1 MYDSPI
7 HKTARAPKTG
17 PASFAFSEPLP
28 RRHRILCGLLA
39 AVQLLIPSLTLA
51 LPTDGRVAGGG
62 ATLQSTSKSI
72 TIQQT
77 TDKAILNWKSFSI
90 AADEAVHFRQPSADS
105 IALNRVIGGDPSVIF
120 GRLQANGRI
129 FLLNP
134 NGILFGAGAQLNV
147 GGLLAS
153 TLHTRDE
160 EFMAGRYLFAQDPLK
175 GLKTVVNQGTLQVS
189 EHGFVILAAPAVSNE
204 GIIVANLGTTVLGS
218 GQQLTVDLMGDGLI
232 NYALTGKVL
241 EQVTGID
248 GTASGSAVK
257 NSGTIHADGGQVILQ
272 ASAAGDIFSSVV
284 NQSGVIRARSLTHED
299 GIVRLDG
306 GDSGQV
312 TLAGTIDASGPA
324 SGQTGGRVSLLGE
337 SVTLTPTA
345 RIDVSGDGGGG
356 TALIGGQFQGRG
368 TEPTATTTLVA
379 DRASISA
386 DALTQGTGGTV
397 IVWADG
403 HTQYAGTISAQG
415 GASGGHGGFVEVSGK
430 QALDFTGRVDTT
442 APAGHTGTL
451 LLDPS
456 NITISSA
463 ANANISAAPTFTGT
477 TATSTLNVTTLQT
490 ALATNNVIVDT
501 TSPFASA
508 GNITVSNAVTWSSA
522 NSLDLRAHNTITVNA
537 GLSSTGLGIL
547 RLIGDQDGIGG
558 GNVALNAAISAR
570 LGGIEISGDGITSG
584 TAGTITTTGLASGDA
599 GHITINATG
608 AVNLRGAV
616 TANGGTAGVDTSG
629 RTGGTVAITGAGV
642 TTGTLTASGSN
653 GNGADQPGGA
663 GGTLNITSTNGVTT
677 GALTASGGN
686 AGPGTAAGGQA
697 GSLTVTNSTAGNLT
711 VGALTARTGNASGA
725 SASGPGGTVTI
736 TQHNAAAGAFLQT
749 GAISTVGGSNGDGG
763 TVTLSSQSGVQFATA
778 ATIQTTGGTAL
789 VGTAGRAG
797 GDLTITGRTVTT
809 TGALTTSG
817 SNGNGADQPGGQAGA
832 LSITSAGTVTTSA
845 GALTASGGNAGTGNA
860 AGGQAGALTVT
871 NTSSTTGNV
880 TTGALT
886 SRTGNASGAG
896 LAGTA
901 GTVSVTQTNATAG
914 ATLQTGAIN
923 TSGGTQGAGGA
934 VVLDSMGHVTVTST
948 ITTTGG
954 AAVTSGTHAGAAG
967 GDVTI
972 TGVNRTITGLITAS
986 GGAAVGTDQ
995 AGGQAGVVAVTGTG
1009 TVTTTAGV
1017 TASTGAATGT
1027 GTGGGAGSITL
1038 TGTAVT
1044 SGPLTTTGG
1053 SNGAGGTV
1061 AITSTTGAT
1070 TLTTVTT
1077 SGGTALAGTAGRLA
1091 GALTLASADTL
1102 TATTL
1107 TASGSNGNGADQP
1120 GGAGGTLSVTSTG
1133 GHVRVGTI
1141 SASGGHALAG
1151 NADGGNGG
1159 SVSLDA
1165 GGATPTITHQT
1176 VTTTGG
1182 NRIGSGTAGTG
1193 GDISVADASLLSA
1206 ATTIAAGGGSAGAG
1220 TGGHVTFGHTVDSS
1234 GSNRTLAVNTNGIT
1248 TFTGAVGETFALTSL
1263 ATDAPGSVRV
1273 GGHVTTTGAQTYNDP
1288 LTLLAHSTMTGTTP
1302 TFGSTLTGGGFDLT
1316 LNFSGTT
1323 VINGAAFTGINQ
1335 FVSGN
1340 EGTTSLTG
1348 AFSTTGAQTFGDAVT
1363 LAGNTTLTSSG
1374 NQAITFNSTVN
1385 GARALAVNTTG
1396 TTTFGG
1402 SVGTTTALTSLT
1414 TDPGGTTALNGGAV
1428 TTSGNQTYNDAVT
1441 MNQLTTATSTGGAI
1455 TFAEHATNTL
1465 AGAGLTV
1472 DAPTLSLTSGKTV
1485 ATTGNGPIRFLTNSF
1500 NPNGANIDAGTGT
1513 FTLSPTTLTN
1523 TIEFG
1528 DVNTARVTTVYY
1540 GSLFGSLTAGSF
1552 TIGRATHRGN
1562 IFVTGVA
1569 TAPSSLQIVNGGT
1582 GSVTFENAPYV
1593 SGNQPLGVTGGTGGI
1608 TIGQDLTLGT
1618 GTLRLTT
1625 TGAISQ
1631 TAGTL
1636 IAETAGLS
1644 AASGITLAQPLNDV
1658 VTLAARTAAGDLT
1671 FTNNNGF
1678 TIGGATATA
1687 DGFHPAVAGVSAGGA
1702 ITLQSG
1708 GAVTQTQRIL
1718 GSSLRLQ
1725 GSGPFTLTDNA
1736 NEVTTFSA
1744 TTSDHVQYTDASDV
1758 ILGTSSIPGN
1768 FDLTTSGAITQ
1779 SGALTVTGRTTLA
1792 AGSGDITL
1800 TQAGNNFSRLDVT
1813 SANHVALTDSDALVL
1828 GASTVNGTL
1837 DITTNGTLTQSGAST
1852 VRGAATLAT
1861 GSYDITLIDAGNDF
1875 NSVSITGGN
1884 HASLRDTNALRLA
1897 TSTITGNMHA
1907 DAGNLTIG
1915 GALTSSGGNLTLT
1928 GANSVTQL
1936 AHLSVTGAHT
1946 ITVTAPSG
1954 PLTMAPTATST
1965 SDTGA
1970 IAYAAG
1976 ADITLGSLHT
1986 GTRVNVMSSGGSVL
2000 SAAGSGMN
2008 IIAGANSSL
2017 RAFNG
2022 VVGTQAAPITVH
2034 VSAGTLGI
2042 HATAARFGISAFLNG
2057 TVLPGQALT
2066 MLNVPPGL
2074 VCFNACRFSTIP
2086 SFNVASAIPWYMR
2099 HASNPLWYSIL
2110 STYLPEDVVEGSRID
2125 VFMDEDHVA
2134 REIPPCTPTGA
2145 CAPEATILTPPS
2157 GTEDATAY

>member
-17 PASFAFSEPLP
+17 PASFAFSKPSL

-584 TAGTITTTGLASGDA
+584 TAGTLTTTGLASGDA

-642 TTGTLTASGSN
+642 TTG
-653 GNGADQPGGA
+653 
-663 GGTLNITSTNGVTT
+663 
-677 GALTASGGN
+677 
-686 AGPGTAAGGQA
+686 
-697 GSLTVTNSTAGNLT
+697 
-711 VGALTARTGNASGA
+711 
-725 SASGPGGTVTI
+725 
-736 TQHNAAAGAFLQT
+736 
-749 GAISTVGGSNGDGG
+749 
-763 TVTLSSQSGVQFATA
+763 
-778 ATIQTTGGTAL
+778 
-789 VGTAGRAG
+789 
-797 GDLTITGRTVTT
+797 
-809 TGALTTSG
+809 
-817 SNGNGADQPGGQAGA
+817 
-832 LSITSAGTVTTSA
+832 
-845 GALTASGGNAGTGNA
+845 
-860 AGGQAGALTVT
+860 
-871 NTSSTTGNV
+871 
-880 TTGALT
+880 
-886 SRTGNASGAG
+886 
-896 LAGTA
+896 
-901 GTVSVTQTNATAG
+901 
-914 ATLQTGAIN
+914 
-923 TSGGTQGAGGA
+923 
-934 VVLDSMGHVTVTST
+934 
-948 ITTTGG
+948 
-954 AAVTSGTHAGAAG
+954 
-967 GDVTI
+967 
-972 TGVNRTITGLITAS
+972 
-986 GGAAVGTDQ
+986 
-995 AGGQAGVVAVTGTG
+995 
-1009 TVTTTAGV
+1009 
-1017 TASTGAATGT
+1017 
-1027 GTGGGAGSITL
+1027 
-1038 TGTAVT
+1038 
-1044 SGPLTTTGG
+1044 
-1053 SNGAGGTV
+1053 
-1061 AITSTTGAT
+1061 
-1070 TLTTVTT
+1070 
-1077 SGGTALAGTAGRLA
+1077 
-1091 GALTLASADTL
+1091 
-1102 TATTL
+1102 TL

>member
-345 RIDVSGDGGGG
+345 RIDVSGAGGGG

-379 DRASISA
+379 DRASIST

-584 TAGTITTTGLASGDA
+584 TAGTLTTTGLASGDA

-663 GGTLNITSTNGVTT
+663 GGTLSLTSTNGVTT

-686 AGPGTAAGGQA
+686 AGPGAAAGGQA
-697 GSLTVTNSTAGNLT
+697 GSLAVTNSTAGNLT

-736 TQHNAAAGAFLQT
+736 TQHNAAAGVFLQT

-778 ATIQTTGGTAL
+778 ATIQTTG
-789 VGTAGRAG
+789 GTAGRAG

-832 LSITSAGTVTTSA
+832 LSITAAGTVTTSA

-860 AGGQAGALTVT
+860 AGGPAGALTVT
-871 NTSSTTGNV
+871 NTSPTTGNV

-954 AAVTSGTHAGAAG
+954 A
-967 GDVTI
+967 
-972 TGVNRTITGLITAS
+972 
-986 GGAAVGTDQ
+986 VGTDQ

-1017 TASTGAATGT
+1017 TTSTGAATGT
-1027 GTGGGAGSITL
+1027 GPGGGAGSITL

-1044 SGPLTTTGG
+1044 AGALTTTGG
-1053 SNGAGGTV
+1053 SNGAGGAV
-1061 AITSTTGAT
+1061 ALTSTAGAT

-1077 SGGTALAGTAGRLA
+1077 SGGTALAGTAGRPA
-1091 GALTLASADTL
+1091 GSLTLASADTL

-1120 GGAGGTLSVTSTG
+1120 GGAGGTLSLTSTG

-1141 SASGGHALAG
+1141 SAIGGHALAG

-1220 TGGHVTFGHTVDSS
+1220 TGGHVTFGDTVDSS

-1248 TFTGAVGETFALTSL
+1248 TFIGAVGETFALTSL

-1273 GGHVTTTGAQTYNDP
+1273 GGHVTTTGVQTYNDP

-1340 EGTTSLTG
+1340 GGTTSLTG

-1374 NQAITFNSTVN
+1374 NHDITFNSTVN

-1414 TDPGGTTALNGGAV
+1414 TDSGGTTALNGGGAV

-1441 MNQLTTATSTGGAI
+1441 MNQFTTVTSTGGAI
-1455 TFAEHATNTL
+1455 TFAEQATNTL
-1465 AGAGLTV
+1465 AGAGLTI

-1500 NPNGANIDAGTGT
+1500 NPNGANIDAGTGA

-1658 VTLAARTAAGDLT
+1658 VTLAARTATGDLT

-1678 TIGGATATA
+1678 TIGGVTATA
-1687 DGFHPAVAGVSAGGA
+1687 DGFHPAVTGVSAGGA
-1702 ITLQSG
+1702 IILQSG

-1744 TTSDHVQYTDASDV
+1744 TTSDHVQYTDATDV

-1792 AGSGDITL
+1792 AGASDITL
-1800 TQAGNNFSRLDVT
+1800 TQAGNNFSRIDIT

-1828 GASTVNGTL
+1828 GASTFNGTL
-1837 DITTNGTLTQSGAST
+1837 DITTNGALTQNGALT
-1852 VRGAATLAT
+1852 VGGAATLAS

-1875 NSVSITGGN
+1875 TSVSITGGN
-1884 HASLRDTNALRLA
+1884 HVSLRDTNALRLA
-1897 TSTITGNMHA
+1897 TSTITGNLHA
-1907 DAGNLTIG
+1907 DAGNVTIG

-1928 GANSVTQL
+1928 GVNSVTQL

-1986 GTRVNVMSSGGSVL
+1986 GTGVNVMSSGGSVL

-2074 VCFNACRFSTIP
+2074 VCFNACRFGTIP

-2110 STYLPEDVVEGSRID
+2110 STYLPEDVVEGTPMD
-2125 VFMDEDHVA
+2125 VYFDEDRVA
-2134 REIPPCTPTGA
+2134 REIPPCTPAGA
-2145 CAPEATILTPPS
+2145 CAPKAAVLTPPS
-2157 GTEDATAY
+2157 STEDPTAY

>member
-1 MYDSPI
+1 
-7 HKTARAPKTG
+7 
-17 PASFAFSEPLP
+17 
-28 RRHRILCGLLA
+28 
-39 AVQLLIPSLTLA
+39 
-51 LPTDGRVAGGG
+51 
-62 ATLQSTSKSI
+62 
-72 TIQQT
+72 
-77 TDKAILNWKSFSI
+77 
-90 AADEAVHFRQPSADS
+90 
-105 IALNRVIGGDPSVIF
+105 
-120 GRLQANGRI
+120 
-129 FLLNP
+129 
-134 NGILFGAGAQLNV
+134 
-147 GGLLAS
+147 
-153 TLHTRDE
+153 
-160 EFMAGRYLFAQDPLK
+160 
-175 GLKTVVNQGTLQVS
+175 
-189 EHGFVILAAPAVSNE
+189 
-204 GIIVANLGTTVLGS
+204 
-218 GQQLTVDLMGDGLI
+218 
-232 NYALTGKVL
+232 
-241 EQVTGID
+241 
-248 GTASGSAVK
+248 
-257 NSGTIHADGGQVILQ
+257 
-272 ASAAGDIFSSVV
+272 
-284 NQSGVIRARSLTHED
+284 
-299 GIVRLDG
+299 
-306 GDSGQV
+306 
-312 TLAGTIDASGPA
+312 
-324 SGQTGGRVSLLGE
+324 
-337 SVTLTPTA
+337 
-345 RIDVSGDGGGG
+345 
-356 TALIGGQFQGRG
+356 
-368 TEPTATTTLVA
+368 
-379 DRASISA
+379 
-386 DALTQGTGGTV
+386 
-397 IVWADG
+397 
-403 HTQYAGTISAQG
+403 
-415 GASGGHGGFVEVSGK
+415 
-430 QALDFTGRVDTT
+430 
-442 APAGHTGTL
+442 
-451 LLDPS
+451 
-456 NITISSA
+456 
-463 ANANISAAPTFTGT
+463 
-477 TATSTLNVTTLQT
+477 
-490 ALATNNVIVDT
+490 
-501 TSPFASA
+501 
-508 GNITVSNAVTWSSA
+508 
-522 NSLDLRAHNTITVNA
+522 
-537 GLSSTGLGIL
+537 
-547 RLIGDQDGIGG
+547 
-558 GNVALNAAISAR
+558 
-570 LGGIEISGDGITSG
+570 
-584 TAGTITTTGLASGDA
+584 
-599 GHITINATG
+599 
-608 AVNLRGAV
+608 
-616 TANGGTAGVDTSG
+616 
-629 RTGGTVAITGAGV
+629 
-642 TTGTLTASGSN
+642 
-653 GNGADQPGGA
+653 
-663 GGTLNITSTNGVTT
+663 
-677 GALTASGGN
+677 
-686 AGPGTAAGGQA
+686 
-697 GSLTVTNSTAGNLT
+697 
-711 VGALTARTGNASGA
+711 
-725 SASGPGGTVTI
+725 
-736 TQHNAAAGAFLQT
+736 
-749 GAISTVGGSNGDGG
+749 
-763 TVTLSSQSGVQFATA
+763 
-778 ATIQTTGGTAL
+778 
-789 VGTAGRAG
+789 
-797 GDLTITGRTVTT
+797 
-809 TGALTTSG
+809 
-817 SNGNGADQPGGQAGA
+817 
-832 LSITSAGTVTTSA
+832 
-845 GALTASGGNAGTGNA
+845 
-860 AGGQAGALTVT
+860 
-871 NTSSTTGNV
+871 
-880 TTGALT
+880 
-886 SRTGNASGAG
+886 
-896 LAGTA
+896 
-901 GTVSVTQTNATAG
+901 
-914 ATLQTGAIN
+914 
-923 TSGGTQGAGGA
+923 
-934 VVLDSMGHVTVTST
+934 
-948 ITTTGG
+948 
-954 AAVTSGTHAGAAG
+954 
-967 GDVTI
+967 
-972 TGVNRTITGLITAS
+972 
-986 GGAAVGTDQ
+986 
-995 AGGQAGVVAVTGTG
+995 
-1009 TVTTTAGV
+1009 
-1017 TASTGAATGT
+1017 
-1027 GTGGGAGSITL
+1027 
-1038 TGTAVT
+1038 
-1044 SGPLTTTGG
+1044 
-1053 SNGAGGTV
+1053 
-1061 AITSTTGAT
+1061 
-1070 TLTTVTT
+1070 
-1077 SGGTALAGTAGRLA
+1077 
-1091 GALTLASADTL
+1091 
-1102 TATTL
+1102 
-1107 TASGSNGNGADQP
+1107 
-1120 GGAGGTLSVTSTG
+1120 
-1133 GHVRVGTI
+1133 
-1141 SASGGHALAG
+1141 
-1151 NADGGNGG
+1151 
-1159 SVSLDA
+1159 
-1165 GGATPTITHQT
+1165 
-1176 VTTTGG
+1176 
-1182 NRIGSGTAGTG
+1182 
-1193 GDISVADASLLSA
+1193 VADASLLSA

-1875 NSVSITGGN
+1875 TSVSITGGN
-1884 HASLRDTNALRLA
+1884 HVSLRDTNALRLA

>member
-175 GLKTVVNQGTLQVS
+175 GLKTVVNQGTLRIS

-312 TLAGTIDASGPA
+312 TVAGTIDASGPA

-345 RIDVSGDGGGG
+345 RIDVSGAGGGG

-663 GGTLNITSTNGVTT
+663 GGTL
-677 GALTASGGN
+677 
-686 AGPGTAAGGQA
+686 
-697 GSLTVTNSTAGNLT
+697 
-711 VGALTARTGNASGA
+711 
-725 SASGPGGTVTI
+725 
-736 TQHNAAAGAFLQT
+736 
-749 GAISTVGGSNGDGG
+749 
-763 TVTLSSQSGVQFATA
+763 
-778 ATIQTTGGTAL
+778 
-789 VGTAGRAG
+789 
-797 GDLTITGRTVTT
+797 
-809 TGALTTSG
+809 
-817 SNGNGADQPGGQAGA
+817 
-832 LSITSAGTVTTSA
+832 
-845 GALTASGGNAGTGNA
+845 
-860 AGGQAGALTVT
+860 
-871 NTSSTTGNV
+871 
-880 TTGALT
+880 
-886 SRTGNASGAG
+886 
-896 LAGTA
+896 
-901 GTVSVTQTNATAG
+901 
-914 ATLQTGAIN
+914 
-923 TSGGTQGAGGA
+923 
-934 VVLDSMGHVTVTST
+934 
-948 ITTTGG
+948 
-954 AAVTSGTHAGAAG
+954 
-967 GDVTI
+967 
-972 TGVNRTITGLITAS
+972 
-986 GGAAVGTDQ
+986 
-995 AGGQAGVVAVTGTG
+995 
-1009 TVTTTAGV
+1009 
-1017 TASTGAATGT
+1017 
-1027 GTGGGAGSITL
+1027 
-1038 TGTAVT
+1038 
-1044 SGPLTTTGG
+1044 
-1053 SNGAGGTV
+1053 
-1061 AITSTTGAT
+1061 
-1070 TLTTVTT
+1070 
-1077 SGGTALAGTAGRLA
+1077 
-1091 GALTLASADTL
+1091 
-1102 TATTL
+1102 
-1107 TASGSNGNGADQP
+1107 
-1120 GGAGGTLSVTSTG
+1120 SVTSTG

-1141 SASGGHALAG
+1141 SAIGGHALAG
-1151 NADGGNGG
+1151 NANGGNGG

-1165 GGATPTITHQT
+1165 GGVTPTITHQT

-1220 TGGHVTFGHTVDSS
+1220 TGGHVTFGDTVDSS

-1273 GGHVTTTGAQTYNDP
+1273 GGNVTTTGAQTYNDP

-1340 EGTTSLTG
+1340 GGTTSLTG

-1374 NQAITFNSTVN
+1374 NHAITFNSTVN

-1441 MNQLTTATSTGGAI
+1441 MNQLTTVTSTGGAI

-1500 NPNGANIDAGTGT
+1500 NPNGANIDAGTGA

-1528 DVNTARVTTVYY
+1528 DVNTARATTVYY

-1636 IAETAGLS
+1636 IAETAGVS

-1658 VTLAARTAAGDLT
+1658 VTLAARTATGDLT

-1678 TIGGATATA
+1678 TIGGVTATA
-1687 DGFHPAVAGVSAGGA
+1687 DGFHPAVTGVSAGGA
-1702 ITLQSG
+1702 IILQSG

-1744 TTSDHVQYTDASDV
+1744 TTSDHVQYTDATDV

-1792 AGSGDITL
+1792 AGASDITL
-1800 TQAGNNFSRLDVT
+1800 TQAGNNFSRVDIT

-1828 GASTVNGTL
+1828 GASTVSGAL
-1837 DITTNGTLTQSGAST
+1837 DITTNGALTQSGALT
-1852 VRGAATLAT
+1852 VGGATTLAS

-1884 HASLRDTNALRLA
+1884 HVSLRDTNALRLA
-1897 TSTITGNMHA
+1897 TSTTTGNLHA
-1907 DAGNLTIG
+1907 DAGTLTIG

-1928 GANSVTQL
+1928 GTNSVTQL

-1986 GTRVNVMSSGGSVL
+1986 GTGVNVMSSGGSVL

-2110 STYLPEDVVEGSRID
+2110 STYLPEDVVEGTPMD
-2125 VFMDEDHVA
+2125 VYFDEDRVA
-2134 REIPPCTPTGA
+2134 REIPPCTPAGA
-2145 CAPEATILTPPS
+2145 CAPKAAVLTPPS
-2157 GTEDATAY
+2157 STEDPTAY

>member
-17 PASFAFSEPLP
+17 PASFAFSEPLL

-105 IALNRVIGGDPSVIF
+105 IALNRVIGGDPSVIL
-120 GRLQANGRI
+120 GQLQANGRI

-153 TLHTRDE
+153 TLHARDE

-345 RIDVSGDGGGG
+345 RIDVSGAGGGG

-663 GGTLNITSTNGVTT
+663 GGTL
-677 GALTASGGN
+677 
-686 AGPGTAAGGQA
+686 
-697 GSLTVTNSTAGNLT
+697 
-711 VGALTARTGNASGA
+711 
-725 SASGPGGTVTI
+725 
-736 TQHNAAAGAFLQT
+736 
-749 GAISTVGGSNGDGG
+749 
-763 TVTLSSQSGVQFATA
+763 
-778 ATIQTTGGTAL
+778 
-789 VGTAGRAG
+789 
-797 GDLTITGRTVTT
+797 
-809 TGALTTSG
+809 
-817 SNGNGADQPGGQAGA
+817 
-832 LSITSAGTVTTSA
+832 
-845 GALTASGGNAGTGNA
+845 
-860 AGGQAGALTVT
+860 
-871 NTSSTTGNV
+871 
-880 TTGALT
+880 
-886 SRTGNASGAG
+886 
-896 LAGTA
+896 
-901 GTVSVTQTNATAG
+901 
-914 ATLQTGAIN
+914 
-923 TSGGTQGAGGA
+923 
-934 VVLDSMGHVTVTST
+934 
-948 ITTTGG
+948 
-954 AAVTSGTHAGAAG
+954 
-967 GDVTI
+967 
-972 TGVNRTITGLITAS
+972 
-986 GGAAVGTDQ
+986 
-995 AGGQAGVVAVTGTG
+995 
-1009 TVTTTAGV
+1009 
-1017 TASTGAATGT
+1017 
-1027 GTGGGAGSITL
+1027 
-1038 TGTAVT
+1038 
-1044 SGPLTTTGG
+1044 
-1053 SNGAGGTV
+1053 
-1061 AITSTTGAT
+1061 
-1070 TLTTVTT
+1070 
-1077 SGGTALAGTAGRLA
+1077 
-1091 GALTLASADTL
+1091 
-1102 TATTL
+1102 
-1107 TASGSNGNGADQP
+1107 
-1120 GGAGGTLSVTSTG
+1120 SVTSTG

-1141 SASGGHALAG
+1141 SAIGGNALAG
-1151 NADGGNGG
+1151 NANGGNGG

-1220 TGGHVTFGHTVDSS
+1220 TGGHVTFGNTVDSS

-1340 EGTTSLTG
+1340 GGTTSLTG

-1374 NQAITFNSTVN
+1374 NHAITFNSTVN

-1472 DAPTLSLTSGKTV
+1472 EAPTLSLTSGKTV
-1485 ATTGNGPIRFLTNSF
+1485 ATTGSGPIRFLTNSF
-1500 NPNGANIDAGTGT
+1500 NPNGANIDAGTGA

-1528 DVNTARVTTVYY
+1528 DVNTARATTVYY

-1636 IAETAGLS
+1636 IAETAGVS

-1658 VTLAARTAAGDLT
+1658 VTLAARTAAGNLT
-1671 FTNNNGF
+1671 FTNNSGF
-1678 TIGGATATA
+1678 TIGGVTATA
-1687 DGFHPAVAGVSAGGA
+1687 DGFHPAVTGVSAGGA

-1708 GAVTQTQRIL
+1708 GAVTQSQRIL

-1744 TTSDHVQYTDASDV
+1744 TTSDHVQYTDATDV
-1758 ILGTSSIPGN
+1758 ILGTSSTPGN

-1792 AGSGDITL
+1792 AGASDITL
-1800 TQAGNNFSRLDVT
+1800 TQAGNNFSRIDIT

-1828 GASTVNGTL
+1828 GASTFNGTL
-1837 DITTNGTLTQSGAST
+1837 DITTNGALTQSGALT
-1852 VRGAATLAT
+1852 VGGATTLAS

-1875 NSVSITGGN
+1875 TSVSITGGN
-1884 HASLRDTNALRLA
+1884 HVSLRDTNALRLA
-1897 TSTITGNMHA
+1897 TSTITGNLHA
-1907 DAGNLTIG
+1907 DAGNVTIG

-1928 GANSVTQL
+1928 GTNSVTQL

-1986 GTRVNVMSSGGSVL
+1986 GTGVTVMSSGGSVL

-2017 RAFNG
+2017 RALNG

-2110 STYLPEDVVEGSRID
+2110 STYLPEDVVEGTPMD
-2125 VFMDEDHVA
+2125 VFFDEDRVA
-2134 REIPPCTPTGA
+2134 REIPPCTPAGA
-2145 CAPEATILTPPS
+2145 CAPKAAVLTPPS
-2157 GTEDATAY
+2157 STEDPTAY

>member
-7 HKTARAPKTG
+7 HKTARAPKTS

-105 IALNRVIGGDPSVIF
+105 IALNRVIGGDPSIIL

-134 NGILFGAGAQLNV
+134 NGILFGAGAQINV

-175 GLKTVVNQGTLQVS
+175 GLKTVVNQGRLQVS

-204 GIIVANLGTTVLGS
+204 GLIVANLGTTVLGS

-312 TLAGTIDASGPA
+312 TVAGTIDASGPA

-345 RIDVSGDGGGG
+345 RIDVSGAGGGG

-442 APAGHTGTL
+442 APAGRTGTL

-686 AGPGTAAGGQA
+686 ASPGTAAGGQA
-697 GSLTVTNSTAGNLT
+697 GSLAVTNSTAGNLT
-711 VGALTARTGNASGA
+711 VGALTARTGNASGT

-763 TVTLSSQSGVQFATA
+763 PVTLSSQSGVQFATA

-789 VGTAGRAG
+789 AGTAGRAG
-797 GDLTITGRTVTT
+797 GDLAITGRTVTT

-817 SNGNGADQPGGQAGA
+817 GNGNGADQPGGQAGA

-860 AGGQAGALTVT
+860 AGGAAGALTVT
-871 NTSSTTGNV
+871 NTSPTTGTV

-1009 TVTTTAGV
+1009 TVTTSAGV
-1017 TASTGAATGT
+1017 TTSTGAATGT
-1027 GTGGGAGSITL
+1027 GPGGGAGSITL

-1053 SNGAGGTV
+1053 SNGTGGAV

-1070 TLTTVTT
+1070 TLTTITT
-1077 SGGTALAGTAGRLA
+1077 SGGTALAGTAGRPA

-1120 GGAGGTLSVTSTG
+1120 GGAGGTLSITSTG

-1141 SASGGHALAG
+1141 SAIGGNALAG
-1151 NADGGNGG
+1151 NANGGNGG

-1220 TGGHVTFGHTVDSS
+1220 TGGHVTFGNTVDSS

-1273 GGHVTTTGAQTYNDP
+1273 GGNVTTTGVQTYNDP

-1340 EGTTSLTG
+1340 GGTTSLTG
-1348 AFSTTGAQTFGDAVT
+1348 AFTTTGAQTFGDAVT
-1363 LAGNTTLTSSG
+1363 LAGGTTLTSSG
-1374 NQAITFNSTVN
+1374 NHDITFNSTVN

-1414 TDPGGTTALNGGAV
+1414 TDSGGTTALNGGAV

-1441 MNQLTTATSTGGAI
+1441 MNQFTTVTSTGGAI

-1472 DAPTLSLTSGKTV
+1472 EAPTLSLTSGKTV
-1485 ATTGNGPIRFLTNSF
+1485 ATTGSGPIRFLTNSF
-1500 NPNGANIDAGTGT
+1500 NPNGANIDAGTGA

-1528 DVNTARVTTVYY
+1528 DVNTARATTVYY
-1540 GSLFGSLTAGSF
+1540 GSLFGNLTAGSF
-1552 TIGRATHRGN
+1552 TIGRPTHSGN

-1569 TAPSSLQIVNGGT
+1569 AAPSSIQIVNGGA
-1582 GSVTFENAPYV
+1582 GAVTFEHAPYV
-1593 SGNQPLGVTGGTGGI
+1593 GGNQSLGVTGGTGGI
-1608 TIGQDLTLGT
+1608 TIGQDMTLGT

-1636 IAETAGLS
+1636 IAETAGVS

-1658 VTLAARTAAGDLT
+1658 ATLAARTAAGNLT

-1678 TIGGATATA
+1678 TIGAVTATA
-1687 DGFHPAVAGVSAGGA
+1687 DGFHPAVTGVSAGGA
-1702 ITLQSG
+1702 IILQSG

-1744 TTSDHVQYTDASDV
+1744 TTSDHVQYTDATDV
-1758 ILGTSSIPGN
+1758 ILGTSSTPGN

-1792 AGSGDITL
+1792 AGASDITL
-1800 TQAGNNFSRLDVT
+1800 TQAGNNFSRIDIT

-1828 GASTVNGTL
+1828 GASTFNGTL
-1837 DITTNGTLTQSGAST
+1837 DITTNGALTQSGALT
-1852 VRGAATLAT
+1852 VGGATTLAS

-1875 NSVSITGGN
+1875 TSVSITGGN
-1884 HASLRDTNALRLA
+1884 HVSLRDTNALRLA
-1897 TSTITGNMHA
+1897 TSTITGNLHA
-1907 DAGNLTIG
+1907 DAGNVTIG

-1986 GTRVNVMSSGGSVL
+1986 GTGVNVMSSGGSVL

-2057 TVLPGQALT
+2057 TVLPGQVLT

-2110 STYLPEDVVEGSRID
+2110 STYLPEDVVEGTPMD
-2125 VFMDEDHVA
+2125 VYFDEDRVA
-2134 REIPPCTPTGA
+2134 REIPPCTPAGA
-2145 CAPEATILTPPS
+2145 CAPKAAVLTPPS
-2157 GTEDATAY
+2157 STEDPTAY

>member
-1 MYDSPI
+1 MHDSPN
-7 HKTARAPKTG
+7 HTPARVPKTG
-17 PASFAFSEPLP
+17 PASYAFSKPSL
-28 RRHRILCGLLA
+28 RRERIFCGLLA
-39 AVQLLIPSLTLA
+39 AVHLLVPCLTLA

-62 ATLQSTSKSI
+62 ATLQSTPKSI

-90 AADEAVHFRQPSADS
+90 AADEAVHFRQPSADA
-105 IALNRVIGGDPSVIF
+105 IALNRVIGGDPSVIL

-134 NGILFGAGAQLNV
+134 NGIFFGAGAQINV

-175 GLKTVVNQGTLQVS
+175 GLKTVVNQGRLQVS

-204 GIIVANLGTTVLGS
+204 GIIVANLGTTLLGS
-218 GQQLTVDLMGDGLI
+218 GQKLTVDLMGDGLI
-232 NYALTGKVL
+232 NYALAGKVL

-248 GTASGSAVK
+248 ETAPGSAVK

-284 NQSGVIRARSLTHED
+284 NQSGVVRARSLTHED

-306 GDSGQV
+306 GNSGQV
-312 TLAGTIDASGPA
+312 TVAGSIDASGPA
-324 SGQTGGRVSLLGE
+324 PGRTGGRVSLLGE

-368 TEPTATTTLVA
+368 TEPAATTTRVA

-386 DALTQGTGGTV
+386 DALTQGPGGTV
-397 IVWADG
+397 IVWADED
-403 HTQYAGTISAQG
+403 TQYAGTISARG
-415 GASGGHGGFVEVSGK
+415 GTLGGHGGFVEVSGK

-442 APAGHTGTL
+442 APAGNTGTL

-616 TANGGTAGVDTSG
+616 TANGGTAGADTSG
-629 RTGGTVAITGAGV
+629 RAGGTVAITGVGV
-642 TTGTLTASGSN
+642 TTGTLTANGS
-653 GNGADQPGGA
+653 
-663 GGTLNITSTNGVTT
+663 
-677 GALTASGGN
+677 
-686 AGPGTAAGGQA
+686 
-697 GSLTVTNSTAGNLT
+697 
-711 VGALTARTGNASGA
+711 
-725 SASGPGGTVTI
+725 
-736 TQHNAAAGAFLQT
+736 H
-749 GAISTVGGSNGDGG
+749 
-763 TVTLSSQSGVQFATA
+763 
-778 ATIQTTGGTAL
+778 
-789 VGTAGRAG
+789 
-797 GDLTITGRTVTT
+797 
-809 TGALTTSG
+809 
-817 SNGNGADQPGGQAGA
+817 
-832 LSITSAGTVTTSA
+832 
-845 GALTASGGNAGTGNA
+845 
-860 AGGQAGALTVT
+860 
-871 NTSSTTGNV
+871 
-880 TTGALT
+880 
-886 SRTGNASGAG
+886 
-896 LAGTA
+896 
-901 GTVSVTQTNATAG
+901 
-914 ATLQTGAIN
+914 
-923 TSGGTQGAGGA
+923 
-934 VVLDSMGHVTVTST
+934 
-948 ITTTGG
+948 
-954 AAVTSGTHAGAAG
+954 
-967 GDVTI
+967 
-972 TGVNRTITGLITAS
+972 
-986 GGAAVGTDQ
+986 
-995 AGGQAGVVAVTGTG
+995 
-1009 TVTTTAGV
+1009 
-1017 TASTGAATGT
+1017 
-1027 GTGGGAGSITL
+1027 
-1038 TGTAVT
+1038 
-1044 SGPLTTTGG
+1044 
-1053 SNGAGGTV
+1053 
-1061 AITSTTGAT
+1061 
-1070 TLTTVTT
+1070 
-1077 SGGTALAGTAGRLA
+1077 
-1091 GALTLASADTL
+1091 
-1102 TATTL
+1102 
-1107 TASGSNGNGADQP
+1107 GNGADQP
-1120 GGAGGTLSVTSTG
+1120 GGAGGTLSITSTG
-1133 GHVRVGTI
+1133 SHVRVGTI
-1141 SASGGHALAG
+1141 SAIGGNALAG
-1151 NADGGNGG
+1151 NANGGNGG

-1220 TGGHVTFGHTVDSS
+1220 TGGHVTFGNTVDSS

-1273 GGHVTTTGAQTYNDP
+1273 GGNVTTTGVQTYNDP

-1340 EGTTSLTG
+1340 GGTTSLTG

-1363 LAGNTTLTSSG
+1363 LAGGTTLTSSG
-1374 NQAITFNSTVN
+1374 NHDITFNSTVN

-1402 SVGTTTALTSLT
+1402 PVGTTTALTSLT
-1414 TDPGGTTALNGGAV
+1414 TDSGGTTAVNGGAV

-1441 MNQLTTATSTGGAI
+1441 MNQLTTVASTGGAI

-1472 DAPTLSLTSGKTV
+1472 EAPTLSLTSGKTV
-1485 ATTGNGPIRFLTNSF
+1485 ATTGSGPIRFLTNSF
-1500 NPNGANIDAGTGT
+1500 NPNGANIDAGTGA

-1528 DVNTARVTTVYY
+1528 DVNTARATTVYY

-1552 TIGRATHRGN
+1552 TIGRPTHSGN

-1569 TAPSSLQIVNGGT
+1569 AAPSSIQIVNGGA
-1582 GSVTFENAPYV
+1582 GAVTFENSPYV
-1593 SGNQPLGVTGGTGGI
+1593 GGNQSLGVTGGTGGI

-1636 IAETAGLS
+1636 IAETAGVS
-1644 AASGITLAQPLNDV
+1644 ATSGITLAQPLNDV
-1658 VTLAARTAAGDLT
+1658 VTLAARTTAGDLT

-1678 TIGGATATA
+1678 TIGAVTATA
-1687 DGFHPAVAGVSAGGA
+1687 DGFHPAVTGVSAGGA

-1718 GSSLRLQ
+1718 GSSLRLL
-1725 GSGPFTLTDNA
+1725 GSGPFMLTDHT
-1736 NEVTTFSA
+1736 NEVTAFSA
-1744 TTSDHVQYTDASDV
+1744 NTTDHVQYTDASDV
-1758 ILGTSSIPGN
+1758 ILGTSNIPDH

-1792 AGSGDITL
+1792 AGASDITL
-1800 TQAGNNFSRLDVT
+1800 TQPGNNFSRVDIT

-1837 DITTNGTLTQSGAST
+1837 DIATNGALTQSGALT
-1852 VRGAATLAT
+1852 VGGAATLAS
-1861 GSYDITLIDAGNDF
+1861 GSYDITLIEAGNDF

-1884 HASLRDTNALRLA
+1884 HVSLTDTNALRLA
-1897 TSTITGNMHA
+1897 TSTITGNLHA
-1907 DAGNLTIG
+1907 HAGTLTIG

-1928 GANSVTQL
+1928 GTNSVTQL

-1954 PLTMAPTATST
+1954 PLAMAPTATTS

-1976 ADITLGSLHT
+1976 ADITLGSLRT
-1986 GTRVNVMSSGGSVL
+1986 GAGVTVISSGGSVL
-2000 SAAGSGMN
+2000 STAGSGMN
-2008 IIAGANSSL
+2008 VTAGANSSL
-2017 RAFNG
+2017 QALNG
-2022 VVGTQAAPITVH
+2022 VVGTQVAPITVH

-2057 TVLPGQALT
+2057 TVFPGQALT
-2066 MLNVPPGL
+2066 MLNAPPGL
-2074 VCFNACRFSTIP
+2074 VCFNACRFGTIP

-2110 STYLPEDVVEGSRID
+2110 STYLPEDVVEGTRMD
-2125 VFMDEDHVA
+2125 VFMDKDHVA

>member
-17 PASFAFSEPLP
+17 PASFAFSKPSL

-105 IALNRVIGGDPSVIF
+105 IALNRVIGGDPSIIL

-134 NGILFGAGAQLNV
+134 NGILFGAGAQINV

-584 TAGTITTTGLASGDA
+584 TAGTLTTTGLASGDA

-642 TTGTLTASGSN
+642 TTG
-653 GNGADQPGGA
+653 
-663 GGTLNITSTNGVTT
+663 
-677 GALTASGGN
+677 
-686 AGPGTAAGGQA
+686 
-697 GSLTVTNSTAGNLT
+697 
-711 VGALTARTGNASGA
+711 
-725 SASGPGGTVTI
+725 
-736 TQHNAAAGAFLQT
+736 
-749 GAISTVGGSNGDGG
+749 
-763 TVTLSSQSGVQFATA
+763 
-778 ATIQTTGGTAL
+778 
-789 VGTAGRAG
+789 
-797 GDLTITGRTVTT
+797 
-809 TGALTTSG
+809 
-817 SNGNGADQPGGQAGA
+817 
-832 LSITSAGTVTTSA
+832 
-845 GALTASGGNAGTGNA
+845 
-860 AGGQAGALTVT
+860 
-871 NTSSTTGNV
+871 
-880 TTGALT
+880 
-886 SRTGNASGAG
+886 
-896 LAGTA
+896 
-901 GTVSVTQTNATAG
+901 
-914 ATLQTGAIN
+914 
-923 TSGGTQGAGGA
+923 
-934 VVLDSMGHVTVTST
+934 
-948 ITTTGG
+948 
-954 AAVTSGTHAGAAG
+954 
-967 GDVTI
+967 
-972 TGVNRTITGLITAS
+972 
-986 GGAAVGTDQ
+986 
-995 AGGQAGVVAVTGTG
+995 
-1009 TVTTTAGV
+1009 
-1017 TASTGAATGT
+1017 
-1027 GTGGGAGSITL
+1027 
-1038 TGTAVT
+1038 
-1044 SGPLTTTGG
+1044 
-1053 SNGAGGTV
+1053 
-1061 AITSTTGAT
+1061 
-1070 TLTTVTT
+1070 
-1077 SGGTALAGTAGRLA
+1077 
-1091 GALTLASADTL
+1091 
-1102 TATTL
+1102 TL

>member
-17 PASFAFSEPLP
+17 PASFAFSKPSL

-584 TAGTITTTGLASGDA
+584 TAGTLTTTGLASGDA

-663 GGTLNITSTNGVTT
+663 GGTL
-677 GALTASGGN
+677 
-686 AGPGTAAGGQA
+686 
-697 GSLTVTNSTAGNLT
+697 
-711 VGALTARTGNASGA
+711 
-725 SASGPGGTVTI
+725 
-736 TQHNAAAGAFLQT
+736 
-749 GAISTVGGSNGDGG
+749 
-763 TVTLSSQSGVQFATA
+763 
-778 ATIQTTGGTAL
+778 
-789 VGTAGRAG
+789 
-797 GDLTITGRTVTT
+797 
-809 TGALTTSG
+809 
-817 SNGNGADQPGGQAGA
+817 
-832 LSITSAGTVTTSA
+832 
-845 GALTASGGNAGTGNA
+845 
-860 AGGQAGALTVT
+860 
-871 NTSSTTGNV
+871 
-880 TTGALT
+880 
-886 SRTGNASGAG
+886 
-896 LAGTA
+896 
-901 GTVSVTQTNATAG
+901 
-914 ATLQTGAIN
+914 
-923 TSGGTQGAGGA
+923 
-934 VVLDSMGHVTVTST
+934 
-948 ITTTGG
+948 
-954 AAVTSGTHAGAAG
+954 
-967 GDVTI
+967 
-972 TGVNRTITGLITAS
+972 
-986 GGAAVGTDQ
+986 
-995 AGGQAGVVAVTGTG
+995 
-1009 TVTTTAGV
+1009 
-1017 TASTGAATGT
+1017 
-1027 GTGGGAGSITL
+1027 
-1038 TGTAVT
+1038 
-1044 SGPLTTTGG
+1044 
-1053 SNGAGGTV
+1053 
-1061 AITSTTGAT
+1061 
-1070 TLTTVTT
+1070 
-1077 SGGTALAGTAGRLA
+1077 
-1091 GALTLASADTL
+1091 
-1102 TATTL
+1102 
-1107 TASGSNGNGADQP
+1107 
-1120 GGAGGTLSVTSTG
+1120 SVTSTG

-1141 SASGGHALAG
+1141 SAIGGNALAG
-1151 NADGGNGG
+1151 NANGGNGG